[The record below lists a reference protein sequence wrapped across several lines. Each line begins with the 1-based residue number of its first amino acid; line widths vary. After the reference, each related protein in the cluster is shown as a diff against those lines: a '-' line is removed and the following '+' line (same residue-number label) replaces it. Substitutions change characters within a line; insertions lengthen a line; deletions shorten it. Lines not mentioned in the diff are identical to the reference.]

1 MEFKKDKM
9 NDFINE
15 IKKATEELTN
25 EVQSVVNEFKSDKVR
40 GFEIVIDKCRK
51 FPNENIILP
60 TRGSKDSAGY
70 DFYSNETVT
79 LQPNESHVFW
89 FDVKSYMRK
98 GEVLKIF
105 PRSSIS
111 IKKNLM
117 LKNSVGIIDADYFE
131 NLQNDGNIASC
142 FINVGTTPIIIE
154 KGERISQGIFEKF
167 LEADSGNTDKERTGG
182 IGSSN
187 K

>member
-1 MEFKKDKM
+1 MAKEDL
-9 NDFINE
+9 NDFIRE
-15 IKKATEELTN
+15 IKKATEELSN
-25 EVQSVVNEFKSDKVR
+25 EVKDVINEFQSERVR
-40 GFEIVIDKCRK
+40 GFEVVIDKYRK
-51 FPNENIILP
+51 FPNEKITLP

-70 DFYSNETVT
+70 DLYSNENIT
-79 LQPNESHVFW
+79 LQPNESHIFW

-98 GEVLKIF
+98 GEVLKIY

-117 LKNSVGIIDADYFE
+117 LKNSVGIIDSDYYSNE
-131 NLQNDGNIASC
+131 SNDGNMASC
-142 FINVGTTPIIIE
+142 FINVGTTPITIE

-167 LEADSGNTDKERTGG
+167 LESDSGNTDKERTGG